1 MQLRRRG
8 DKEEWKAS
16 PLSRMRST
24 IKPVKQSATS
34 SEFSFE
40 SDTEMIISE
49 GELQESSFS
58 EEEEET
64 SELSIVKC
72 QADEC

>member
-8 DKEEWKAS
+8 DKEERKAS
-16 PLSRMRST
+16 PLGRMRST
-24 IKPVKQSATS
+24 IKPVKQSVTS

-40 SDTEMIISE
+40 SDTEMMISE

-58 EEEEET
+58 EE
-64 SELSIVKC
+64 
-72 QADEC
+72 